1 MILTKRQEKIL
12 NVLIEEHTKTAE
24 PIGSKF
30 LAKKKGLDVSP
41 ATIRNELQKLTEMGY
56 IYQPHTSA
64 GRVPE
69 EKALRY
75 FLDKIFPNEE
85 KKITEFIFREVR
97 ITKRKIEDELKLA
110 EELRNSLEEM
120 LLMLDFEYLP
130 EKDNLLEVL
139 GMLGP
144 SKMECEKNISL
155 VQMLIKSLEE
165 LK

>member
-1 MILTKRQEKIL
+1 MVLTKRQEKIL
-12 NVLIEEHTKTAE
+12 NALIEEYTKTAE
-24 PIGSKF
+24 PVSSKF
-30 LAKKKGLDVSP
+30 LAKKKGLSVSS

-56 IYQPHTSA
+56 IRQPHTSA

-85 KKITEFIFREVR
+85 KRFTEFIFREVR
-97 ITKRKIEDELKLA
+97 ITKQKIEDELRLA
-110 EELRNSLEEM
+110 EELRNSLEEI
-120 LLMLDFEYLP
+120 LSTLDFEYLP
-130 EKDNLLEVL
+130 EKNNLLEIL

-144 SKMECEKNISL
+144 SRMECEKNIGL
-155 VQMLIKSLEE
+155 VQTLIKSLEE